1 MVGKK
6 SSVGRIGSS
15 AKASKGLF
23 DAENPV
29 SDDELSFGEELTSIP
44 RSIHWPATP
53 DVAGDN
59 NELDRITVET
69 FLDTLAEVA
78 VAVARRKTTGDQIA
92 S

>member
-44 RSIHWPATP
+44 KSIHWPATP
-53 DVAGDN
+53 EEKKKELEDITIDTFIDV
-59 NELDRITVET
+59 
-69 FLDTLAEVA
+69 LAEVA
-78 VAVARRKTTGDQIA
+78 LAVARRNATGDPLA